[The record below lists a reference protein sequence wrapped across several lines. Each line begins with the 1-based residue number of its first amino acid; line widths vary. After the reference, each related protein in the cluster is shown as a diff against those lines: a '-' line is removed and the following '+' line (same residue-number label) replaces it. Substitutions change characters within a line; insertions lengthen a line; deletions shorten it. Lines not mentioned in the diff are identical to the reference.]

1 MALAERTSLH
11 LLDHLVRQVEQADQ
25 VADRDTAAT
34 DATPHLLAREPQL
47 LDERR
52 ARAGLLDRAEV
63 LAGHVLDE
71 RELERNGVLALADE
85 RRNALETGDARR
97 APAALAG
104 DELIGAPGAR
114 PDEHGLQDSA
124 LAQRPRERVQRLLVE
139 LAPGLTGARHDQ
151 LERKVAELLLGDRRA
166 LGRGRQDRAQAPS
179 HSGSRLSH
187 GQPPPW
193 RARSTLPHPRCADRG
208 GSRADRSSAP
218 PPRAR
223 FAG

>member
-52 ARAGLLDRAEV
+52 ARAGLLARAEV

-151 LERKVAELLLGDRRA
+151 LERKVAELLLGARRPAGPRPLVARPPGLPGAPHNQLGRKVADPLLGARRA
-166 LGRGRQDRAQAPS
+166 LGRAGQDRAQAPS
-179 HSGSRLSH
+179 HS
-187 GQPPPW
+187 
-193 RARSTLPHPRCADRG
+193 
-208 GSRADRSSAP
+208 
-218 PPRAR
+218 
-223 FAG
+223 